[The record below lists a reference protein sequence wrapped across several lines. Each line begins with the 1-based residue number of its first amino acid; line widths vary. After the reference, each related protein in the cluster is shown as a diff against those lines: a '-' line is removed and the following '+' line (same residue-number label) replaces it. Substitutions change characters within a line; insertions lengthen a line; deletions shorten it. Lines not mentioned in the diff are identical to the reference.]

1 MNINLSLIGQMVT
14 FIGFVWFTMKFVWP
28 PLSAAIEQRRQT
40 IAEGIA
46 AGEQGK
52 RDLASAGEERDAMLT
67 KARSAAQS
75 AMQRGEARA
84 GEIIAEAK
92 TEANKERERIL
103 AGARAQTEQEM
114 LAAREALR
122 AEVVALALAGAGKIL
137 EAPADSSAHSA
148 ALERLA
154 KQL

>member
-1 MNINLSLIGQMVT
+1 MNINLSLIGQMLT

-28 PLSAAIEQRRQT
+28 PLSEAIEQRRQT

-52 RDLASAGEERDAMLT
+52 RDLASASEERDAMLSE
-67 KARSAAQS
+67 ARSAAQA

-92 TEANKERERIL
+92 TEAGRERDRIL
-103 AGARAQTEQEM
+103 ASARAQTEQEM

-137 EAPADSSAHSA
+137 EGPVDASAHSA

>member
-52 RDLASAGEERDAMLT
+52 RDLASASEERDAMLT
-67 KARSAAQS
+67 EARSAAQA

-84 GEIIAEAK
+84 GEIITEAK
-92 TEANKERERIL
+92 TEASKERERIL
-103 AGARAQTEQEM
+103 ASARAQAEQEM
-114 LAAREALR
+114 LAAREVLR

-137 EAPADSSAHSA
+137 EGQVDSSAHSA

>member
-46 AGEQGK
+46 AGEQGR
-52 RDLASAGEERDAMLT
+52 RDLASASEESNAMLAE
-67 KARSAAQS
+67 ARSASQA
-75 AMQRGEARA
+75 AVQRGEVRA
-84 GEIIAEAK
+84 SEIIAEAK
-92 TEANKERERIL
+92 AEAGRERERIL

-122 AEVVALALAGAGKIL
+122 AEVVVLALAGAGKIL
-137 EAPADSSAHSA
+137 GSAVDSSAHST

-154 KQL
+154 RQL

>member
-40 IAEGIA
+40 IAEGMA

-52 RDLASAGEERDAMLT
+52 RDLASASEQCDAMLA
-67 KARSAAQS
+67 KARGTAQA
-75 AMQRGEARA
+75 AMQQGEARA
-84 GEIIAEAK
+84 SEIIAEAK
-92 TEANKERERIL
+92 AEAGKERERIL
-103 AGARAQTEQEM
+103 VGARAQTEHEM

-122 AEVVALALAGAGKIL
+122 VEVVALALAGAGKIL
-137 EAPADSSAHSA
+137 EGPVDSSAHSA

-154 KQL
+154 RQL